1 MLFTELTFFFFFAGL
16 FALYW
21 AIPSNKYRIYLL
33 LVASAVF
40 YGAWDWRFLGL
51 IGFVILVVY
60 WAHIRIIGSSSR
72 SVRYWTLTAAVIALL
87 GVLGVFKYFN
97 FFADNAVFLL
107 GSLGIPVSQP
117 LLDIIL
123 PVGIS
128 FYVFQSI
135 GLAIDTY
142 RGDFRERLRFTDVA
156 FFIAF
161 FPQLVAGPI
170 VRAGDF
176 IPQIDQKKSISAL
189 PVNGIIILF
198 VGGFIK
204 KAIIADSI
212 ATHVVDPVFAE
223 PGAYSRAALIAGV
236 FAYAVQIYCDFSGY
250 SDMAIAVS
258 RSFGYELPRN
268 FAAPYLSRTITEFWR
283 RWHLSLSFWLRD
295 YLYIS
300 LGGNRAGALKTYRNL
315 LLTMILGGIWHGA
328 SWNFL
333 IWGYLHGGVLALE
346 RVLGWEKL
354 ISRSRITMALGAALT
369 FYLVCLSWVFFRS
382 PDLSESLYIASAMLG
397 GPVGGSIGFGYEIWL
412 LFAGLAVVH
421 WTVHRFEVFKTVQ
434 TWPTS
439 LVAGAA
445 GVVIALALPFV
456 PTETQPFIYFQF

>member
-176 IPQIDQKKSISAL
+176 IPQIDQK
-189 PVNGIIILF
+189 
-198 VGGFIK
+198 
-204 KAIIADSI
+204 
-212 ATHVVDPVFAE
+212 
-223 PGAYSRAALIAGV
+223 
-236 FAYAVQIYCDFSGY
+236 
-250 SDMAIAVS
+250 
-258 RSFGYELPRN
+258 
-268 FAAPYLSRTITEFWR
+268 
-283 RWHLSLSFWLRD
+283 
-295 YLYIS
+295 
-300 LGGNRAGALKTYRNL
+300 
-315 LLTMILGGIWHGA
+315 
-328 SWNFL
+328 
-333 IWGYLHGGVLALE
+333 
-346 RVLGWEKL
+346 
-354 ISRSRITMALGAALT
+354 
-369 FYLVCLSWVFFRS
+369 
-382 PDLSESLYIASAMLG
+382 
-397 GPVGGSIGFGYEIWL
+397 
-412 LFAGLAVVH
+412 
-421 WTVHRFEVFKTVQ
+421 
-434 TWPTS
+434 
-439 LVAGAA
+439 
-445 GVVIALALPFV
+445 
-456 PTETQPFIYFQF
+456 